1 MEGFGLYLL
10 FLVPPLVLGL
20 LVQMWL
26 KRTFARFSNV
36 PLSSG
41 LSGAAV
47 AREILDRNG
56 LQDVPVEQSPGGALS
71 DHYDPR
77 KRALFLS
84 PPVYE
89 PATVA
94 AAAVAAHE
102 TGHALQH
109 ASGYVPLKV
118 RSAMYP
124 AVAFASNAWIWLL
137 LAGAF
142 LQVLG
147 LVAVALVLYAVAVLF
162 HVVTLPVEFNASRR
176 ASAQL
181 RTLGLVGATEGGGVN
196 KVLNAAA
203 MTYVAGAL
211 AALSQLL
218 YYLSSSSA
226 TTRLARRMRVRDE
239 RDHDRFLFGILELVD
254 ALGEDLPDLAHA
266 LRRDPHRH
274 LRAAE
279 LSQRA
284 ELRPAGVHLVEDR
297 RMHVAGRSR

>member
-1 MEGFGLYLL
+1 MGGFGLYLL
-10 FLVPPLVLGL
+10 FLVPPLVIGL

-26 KRTFARFSNV
+26 KRTFARFSNI

-77 KRALFLS
+77 KRALFL
-84 PPVYE
+84 
-89 PATVA
+89 
-94 AAAVAAHE
+94 E

-109 ASGYVPLKV
+109 ASGYVPLTI

-147 LVAVALVLYAVAVLF
+147 LVAVALVLYGVAVLF

-176 ASAQL
+176 ASGQL
-181 RTLGLVGATEGGGVN
+181 RTLGLVGATESGGVQ
-196 KVLNAAA
+196 KVLSAAA
-203 MTYVAGAL
+203 LTYVAGAL

-218 YYLSSSSA
+218 YYVL
-226 TTRLARRMRVRDE
+226 V
-239 RDHDRFLFGILELVD
+239 FFGD
-254 ALGEDLPDLAHA
+254 D
-266 LRRDPHRH
+266 
-274 LRAAE
+274 
-279 LSQRA
+279 
-284 ELRPAGVHLVEDR
+284 
-297 RMHVAGRSR
+297 